1 MSYQTPLSMNLR
13 RFVLTFASLSFL
25 PAAFAIGCGSG
36 AGATVGNDGDI
47 DSGKSANDSGGG
59 FEDSGS
65 PADAGKG
72 ELDSGAKGDAGLTDS
87 KPWPDCA
94 TQPSGVPTKTISEL
108 WSDDPTTATAAWVH
122 GATVSAISFDGCSAG
137 HACQIFLQTD
147 ATYATV
153 ADGAHKAL
161 KLYVTSPVA
170 AHFATVKVGDTVDV
184 YGWAIRNTMNG
195 QNELELEVTSDLEGC
210 AKKTGAL
217 TLVPVKASLSD
228 FTVQNYETTIGP
240 LLVEVDNLHGT
251 TTGNLGETFGVFP
264 GVDAGFV
271 DAGSELV
278 SLSPFFLPSGTFAAP
293 MQTNHFTSF
302 SKLVGILGLYV
313 PNPDGGTADT
323 YDEIYP
329 RTMGDITLQ

>member
-1 MSYQTPLSMNLR
+1 MNLR
-13 RFVLTFASLSFL
+13 HFVLTVASLSFL
-25 PAAFAIGCGSG
+25 PAVFAIGCGSG
-36 AGATVGNDGDI
+36 SGASVGNDGDV
-47 DSGKSANDSGGG
+47 DSGKSSANDSGGG
-59 FEDSGS
+59 GFEDSGEHPS
-65 PADAGKG
+65 DAGNGNK
-72 ELDSGAKGDAGLTDS
+72 DSGAKGDAGLTDS
-87 KPWPDCA
+87 KPWPDCN
-94 TQPSGVPTKTISEL
+94 TQPAGVPTKTISEI

-122 GATVSAISFDGCSAG
+122 GATVSAVSFGGCSAG

-161 KLYVTSPVA
+161 KLYVTSTVS
-170 AHFATVKVGDTVDV
+170 AHFSTVMVGDTVDV

-195 QNELELEVTSDLEGC
+195 QNELELQVTSDLEGC
-210 AKKTGAL
+210 AKKTGSLA
-217 TLVPVKASLSD
+217 LVPVKASLSD

-240 LLVEVDNLHGT
+240 LLVELDNLHGT
-251 TTGNLGETFGVFP
+251 TTGSFGETFGVFP

-271 DAGSELV
+271 DAGSEIV
-278 SLSPFFLPSGTFAAP
+278 SLSPFFLPNGTFAAP

-313 PNPDGGTADT
+313 PNPDGGTPAT

-329 RTMGDITLQ
+329 RTMADITLQ